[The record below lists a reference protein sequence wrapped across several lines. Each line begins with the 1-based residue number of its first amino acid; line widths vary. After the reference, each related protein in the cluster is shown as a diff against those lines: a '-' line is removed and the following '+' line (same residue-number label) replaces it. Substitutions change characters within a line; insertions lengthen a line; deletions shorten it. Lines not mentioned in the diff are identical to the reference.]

1 MPDSQT
7 PNRRTQRR
15 TKKGTSFSLII
26 IPALVLLLI
35 IGGLWYILYMS
46 SSTKTANNGEDLLD
60 SSPSVTS
67 PIEPPETRKPDS
79 VEPPT
84 ATNTEEPLTSIS
96 DLPQLSE
103 DIDIEPEPAVSPP
116 VIKEEPPKDPCE
128 LAKEKLQTFFSA
140 LDREEYIRSFELENS
155 SQNHFV
161 ALAEKLLQ
169 NPPVVVRESDDLYT
183 MLRNMAHFFRIIGK
197 KNITIIKTILD
208 KERDEIEDVAAE
220 LYTWSVNGTC
230 KADDFTLHAD
240 VSQLYE
246 YAGFFL
252 NTMGGRSYLFRR
264 DSRSRLL
271 VNYYS
276 LLIIDQANKN
286 GTNKHGIKIDPI
298 ISQLIS
304 EMESSNQLIYKEAYL
319 DILYEMLERY
329 QPEGSA

>member
-1 MPDSQT
+1 
-7 PNRRTQRR
+7 
-15 TKKGTSFSLII
+15 
-26 IPALVLLLI
+26 
-35 IGGLWYILYMS
+35 MS
-46 SSTKTANNGEDLLD
+46 SSSNTTKNGEKLPD
-60 SSPSVTS
+60 SPPLVTPQIEPKEIQKNESAERSMDTNAEESLTS
-67 PIEPPETRKPDS
+67 PPDLQQPSENKNIEPKPVD
-79 VEPPT
+79 
-84 ATNTEEPLTSIS
+84 
-96 DLPQLSE
+96 
-103 DIDIEPEPAVSPP
+103 SPP
-116 VIKEEPPKDPCE
+116 VTKEPPPKDPCK

-140 LDREEYIRSFELENS
+140 LDQEEYIRSFELENS
-155 SQNHFV
+155 SQNHFI

-197 KNITIIKTILD
+197 KNITIIKTVLD

-230 KADDFTLHAD
+230 KSDDFALHASI
-240 VSQLYE
+240 SQLYE

-276 LLIIDQANKN
+276 LLIIDSANKN
-286 GTNKHGIKIDPI
+286 GTNKHGIKINPI

-319 DILYEMLERY
+319 DKLYEMLERY
-329 QPEGSA
+329 QPEGNS